1 MDRFGRS
8 DIVIHNIDPIQYH
21 QDAIHPIEFTVT
33 GIKFLISM
41 GLDPELLQS
50 KKNNEIME
58 VNILAFIATA
68 LFILVPT
75 AFLLII
81 YVKTVSQ
88 ND

>member
-1 MDRFGRS
+1 MNRFDRS
-8 DIVIHNIDPIQYH
+8 DIVIHNIDPIQYD
-21 QDAIHPIEFTVT
+21 QDQFIPMN
-33 GIKFLISM
+33 LQ
-41 GLDPELLQS
+41 ELNFSSLWDYIPS
-50 KKNNEIME
+50 YCEEKKRNNEIME

>member
-1 MDRFGRS
+1 MNRFERS

-50 KKNNEIME
+50 KKTMR
-58 VNILAFIATA
+58 LWKSTFSH
-68 LFILVPT
+68 
-75 AFLLII
+75 LLLLHF
-81 YVKTVSQ
+81 SF
-88 ND
+88 